1 MKIKFPRGI
10 VIDTNQIPE
19 DFDDIIRK
27 SFEEYTEGT
36 SKAYTYQ
43 DKLAYIDVC
52 RKLLHKAEDAQ
63 NCVIKLMKERM
74 EYEVSEYGSIPDK
87 EDYLSA
93 EFMEHC
99 FVEGRTNLYHHYTGD
114 HHIDDKIMALLVR
127 AIKVV
132 INYEDGTK
140 E

>member
-10 VIDTNQIPE
+10 VIDINQIPQ
-19 DFDDIIRK
+19 DFDQIIRK
-27 SFEEYTEGT
+27 SFSEYTEGT

-63 NCVIKLMKERM
+63 NCVIELMKKRM
-74 EYEVSEYGSIPDK
+74 EYEVSEYDSIPDK
-87 EDYLSA
+87 EDYFSV

-99 FVEGRTNLYHHYTGD
+99 FDEGRTNLYHHYTGD
-114 HHIDDKIMALLVR
+114 HHIDDKIMELLVR
-127 AIKVV
+127 VIKVV
-132 INYEDGTK
+132 INYE
-140 E
+140 